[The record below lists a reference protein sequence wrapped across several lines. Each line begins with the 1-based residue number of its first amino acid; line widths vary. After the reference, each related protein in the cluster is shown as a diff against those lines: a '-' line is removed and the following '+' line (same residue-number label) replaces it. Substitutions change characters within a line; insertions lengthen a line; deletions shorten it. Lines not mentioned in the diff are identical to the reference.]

1 MTAIETDTEGLDLR
15 VLVVGESWVKHTVHM
30 KGFDH
35 FHSTEYEE
43 GGGHFLAALE
53 HAGHEVTYIRAHEV
67 SLRFPTTRDDLDRY
81 DVVVISDIGSNSFL
95 LTDDVFL
102 RSEQSVNRLKLLV
115 DYVRRGGGL
124 LMVGGYLSFSGIDG
138 RARYGASPLAEVLP
152 VQTLDHDDRVEVPEG
167 VVPRV
172 IESDHAAISGAG
184 EQWPIL
190 LGYNQLVAKDE
201 AQVIVQIGDDP
212 LLTVAEVGRGRS
224 VAFASDCAPHWAP
237 PQFVSWSQY
246 PQLWASIVGWA
257 AGGRAGAATLGD
269 AAADSASLR

>member
-1 MTAIETDTEGLDLR
+1 MTATETGVEGDALS

-43 GGGHFLAALE
+43 GGGDFLAALE
-53 HAGHEVTYIRAHEV
+53 MAGHAVTYIRAHEV
-67 SLRFPTTRDDLDRY
+67 SLRFPTSPDELARY
-81 DVVVISDIGSNSFL
+81 DVVVVSDIGSNSFL

-124 LMVGGYLSFSGIDG
+124 LMIGGYLSFTGIDA

-152 VQTLDHDDRVEVPEG
+152 VRMSDHDDRVEVPEG
-167 VVPRV
+167 IAPRV
-172 IESDHAAISGAG
+172 LAADHAAIQGAG
-184 EQWPIL
+184 EDWPVL
-190 LGYNQLVAKDE
+190 LGYNRLVPKEDAE
-201 AQVIVQIGDDP
+201 VVVQVGDDP
-212 LLTVAEVGRGRS
+212 LLTVMEAGQGRS

-237 PQFVSWSQY
+237 PQFVSWARY
-246 PQLWASIVGWA
+246 PQLWASVVRWA
-257 AGGRAGAATLGD
+257 AGGRPGQAALGAAT
-269 AAADSASLR
+269 AESASL